1 MLAQLIIFGKVVG
14 ILVQQS
20 WIRLR
25 SQLTSIVHRF
35 TYQLGDQPKNIVIVG
50 ASFAGYHAA
59 RCLAN
64 SIPSGHRVVVIEK
77 NSHFQL
83 TWVLPRFCIVDGHD
97 EKAFIP
103 YGSYIHGPPGSWS
116 WIRDTVESI
125 IPDGRGGK
133 VHLASGDSIPYEYLI
148 LATGASAGLP
158 SKVCQTDKDTGMK
171 ALAHQRERIREAR
184 DIVVVGGG
192 PAGIELAADAKAVF
206 PEKQVTLIH
215 SRKAL
220 LNDGF
225 GMKLHQA
232 ICDEMGRLGVNLVLG
247 EKPVIP
253 DVTMGDIKLR
263 GGDTI
268 HFDCLIKCVGQTP
281 NSNPVLDDAFP
292 QIYAAGDVIEAG
304 PIKNARSA
312 VQQAQ
317 VVADNIICNIRGQR
331 QIEYRQQWWEGTTK
345 LTLGT
350 AKSVVYITDHSVEV
364 LFSTR
369 RQRVELDSA
378 MVWKYL
384 GVNPYVS
391 C

>member
-1 MLAQLIIFGKVVG
+1 MLAHLILFGKVVV

-20 WIRLR
+20 WIKLR
-25 SQLTSIVHRF
+25 SRLTSIVHRF

-50 ASFAGYHAA
+50 ASFTGYHAA

-64 SIPSGHRVVVIEK
+64 SIPSGYRVVVIEK

-83 TWVLPRFCIVDGHD
+83 TWVLPRFCVVDGHD

-103 YGSYIHGPPGSWS
+103 YGSYVQGPLRSWS
-116 WIRDTVESI
+116 WIHNTVESI

-133 VHLASGDSIPYEYLI
+133 VHLASGDSVPYEYLI

-158 SKVCQTDKDTGMK
+158 SRVCQTDKDAGMK
-171 ALAHQRERIREAR
+171 ALAYQRERIREAQ

-192 PAGIELAADAKAVF
+192 PAGIELAADAKALF

-215 SRKAL
+215 SRKVL

-253 DVTMGDIKLR
+253 DGTMGDIKLS
-263 GGDTI
+263 GGDAI
-268 HFDCLIKCVGQTP
+268 HFDCLIECVGQIP
-281 NSNPVLDDAFP
+281 NSSLVRFLSTETFTPSGHLRVKPSLQVMDDEFP
-292 QIYAAGDVIEAG
+292 HIYAAGDVIDAG
-304 PIKNARSA
+304 SIKNARSA

-317 VVADNIICNIRGQR
+317 AVADNITCNIRGQR
-331 QIEYRQQWWEGTTK
+331 QIEYRQQWWEGITK
-345 LTLGT
+345 LTLGIVS
-350 AKSVVYITDHSVEV
+350 AKTDNKE
-364 LFSTR
+364 
-369 RQRVELDSA
+369 
-378 MVWKYL
+378 
-384 GVNPYVS
+384 
-391 C
+391 